1 MEKCGE
7 SELERA
13 GECFS
18 LAECYELAAE
28 VYARGNYFAECLSV
42 CAKGKLFDV
51 GLEYTQCWKQHA
63 TNDCGT
69 SRRGKEIETIEQKF
83 LEKCARHYH
92 DVKDA
97 RAMMKFVKAFQSMD
111 LMRDFLRPLGCF
123 DELLLLEEES
133 GNFLEAAKIAKLKG
147 DTLLEV
153 DLLGKAGNFKEAAT
167 LVLFYVLVNSI
178 WSPGCKGW
186 PLKQFKQKK
195 ELLAKAKSFAKN
207 DTDNFFEFVCAE
219 ADIIANETGN
229 LLMMKNQMKVS
240 QKHKSIR
247 GEILSA

>member
-1 MEKCGE
+1 M
-7 SELERA
+7 
-13 GECFS
+13 
-18 LAECYELAAE
+18 
-28 VYARGNYFAECLSV
+28 
-42 CAKGKLFDV
+42 
-51 GLEYTQCWKQHA
+51 GLEYIQCWKQHA

-69 SRRGKEIETIEQKF
+69 SRRGKKIERIEQKF
-83 LEKCARHYH
+83 LETCARHYH

-97 RAMMKFVKAFQSMD
+97 RAMMKFVKAFQSID

-195 ELLAKAKSFAKN
+195 KKSF
-207 DTDNFFEFVCAE
+207 
-219 ADIIANETGN
+219 
-229 LLMMKNQMKVS
+229 
-240 QKHKSIR
+240 
-247 GEILSA
+247 